1 MAELMT
7 TENSRDKI
15 QKILVCIPAFN
26 ESKEI
31 GKIVLKAKN
40 YAQDVLVCDDG
51 STDNTDKIARDAGAT
66 VLKHDRNYGY
76 GRAIRTLFQEALLRG
91 ADVIVTMDSDGQH
104 DASEIP
110 TIVKPIVELGF
121 DIVIG
126 SRFMNYA
133 DKARIPF
140 YRSVGIKTI
149 TKLTNQAS
157 YKDLTDAQSGFR
169 GYSRHALE
177 SMNLVEDGMKI
188 STEIL
193 LRSRQK
199 NLTIKEVPI
208 TISYDVE
215 NSSTHNFLTHGFG
228 ILFGVLQ
235 FISLRHPLLFY
246 ALPGVALL
254 VVSGVF
260 AYDALDLF
268 SSTRFIS
275 INMVLISVSAAII
288 GIVLLT
294 TGNILFTIAVML
306 TQRTKTGILWNVVQF
321 ISLRHP
327 LLFYALPGVALL
339 FVSGV
344 FAYYSLDFFSSSRYV
359 TAKLTNL
366 LFVMISTA
374 TIGIVLLTTGS
385 VLITVA
391 AMLKGRIRQD
401 G

>member
-1 MAELMT
+1 MSELPNP
-7 TENSRDKI
+7 ENSRDNA
-15 QKILVCIPAFN
+15 QRILVCIPAFN
-26 ESKEI
+26 EAREI
-31 GKIVLKAKN
+31 GNVVLKAKK
-40 YAQDVLVCDDG
+40 YAQDVIVCDDG
-51 STDNTDKIARDAGAT
+51 STDNTGEIATDAGAT

-104 DASEIP
+104 DASQIP
-110 TIVKPIVELGF
+110 TIVKPIIELGL

-126 SRFMNYA
+126 SRFMKYT

-157 YKDLTDAQSGFR
+157 YKNLTDAQSGFR
-169 GYSRHALE
+169 GYSRRALE

-228 ILFGVLQ
+228 ILFSVLQ

-260 AYDALDLF
+260 AYSALDLF

-275 INMVLISVSAAII
+275 INMVLISISAAII

-306 TQRTKTGILWNVVQF
+306 TQRTKTGILWDVVQF

-327 LLFYALPGVALL
+327 LLFYALPGIALL
-339 FVSGV
+339 LVSGV

-359 TAKLTNL
+359 TVKLTNL

-374 TIGIVLLTTGS
+374 TIGIVFLTTGS

-391 AMLKGRIRQD
+391 AMLKGRIRPD
-401 G
+401 T